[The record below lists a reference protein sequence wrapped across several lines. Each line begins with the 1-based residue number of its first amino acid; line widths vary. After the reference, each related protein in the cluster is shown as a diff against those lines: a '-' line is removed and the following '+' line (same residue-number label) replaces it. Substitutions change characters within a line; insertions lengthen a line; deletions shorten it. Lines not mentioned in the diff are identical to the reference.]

1 MTLGNRPHILILPR
15 WYPSRKDTMTGIFVQ
30 LQAEA
35 LAVNFEVSVLY
46 VLPDPDCPN
55 DMETEL
61 SVENRVQVIRV
72 FYRTTGNDLDR
83 WYRFYRAHMNG
94 LRLLDGNPPDLVH
107 VHVLTREGVMGYL
120 IARKFRVPYVISE
133 HWSRYYPAND
143 FYKGFVRK
151 RATEFVVAK
160 AAALLPV
167 SAKLMKAMMAKGITH
182 PECHIV
188 PNVIDTTLFRPSLL
202 IPETEQKTIVHVSC
216 FDDRSKNITGLLDA
230 VKKVSSERNDF
241 VLRLIG
247 TGPDLERMKRYA
259 EKAGLE
265 GTLVVFAGLKNPD
278 EVAEEY
284 RNADFSLVSS
294 RYETFGS
301 VIIESLACGT
311 PVLAT
316 DTGIASEV
324 LGPHNGLIVR
334 PDDTNELS
342 DGILRMLDICRSFDR
357 NTVSR
362 SVAEAYTPEGV
373 VRRIASIYDR
383 ILQKSNV

>member
-1 MTLGNRPHILILPR
+1 MTLRNRPHILILPR
-15 WYPSRKDTMTGIFVQ
+15 WYPSRNDIMTGVFVRF
-30 LQAEA
+30 QAEA
-35 LAVNFEVSVLY
+35 LAVNFDVSVLY
-46 VLPDPDCPN
+46 VCPDPECPN

-72 FYRTTGNDLDR
+72 YYRISGNGLDR

-120 IARKFRVPYVISE
+120 IARKYRVPYVISE

-143 FYKGFVRK
+143 FYKGLLRK
-151 RATEFVVAK
+151 RATEFVVAH

-167 SAKLMKAMMAKGITH
+167 SAKLMKAMMAKGLTH

-188 PNVIDTTLFRPSLL
+188 PNVVDTTLFHPSSG
-202 IPETEQKTIVHVSC
+202 IHQAEQKTIVHVSC

-247 TGPDLERMKRYA
+247 TGTDLGSMKQYA
-259 EKAGLE
+259 EGSALA
-265 GTLVVFAGLKNPD
+265 GTLVVFAGLKSPE

-284 RNADFSLVSS
+284 RNADFSIVSS

-324 LGPHNGLIVR
+324 LGPHNGLIVK
-334 PDDTNELS
+334 PDDTKELA
-342 DGILRMLDICRSFDR
+342 DGIIRMLDICRSFDR

-362 SVAEAYTPEGV
+362 SVAETYTPDGV

-383 ILQKSNV
+383 ILQKKDV